1 MSARRGLFP
10 VVAQDADTGD
20 VLMVAWGNAE
30 SLERT
35 RKTGWMHYW
44 SRRRKGLWLKGEE
57 SGNRQRVVSLTW
69 DCDRDVLL
77 AKVRPFGP
85 ACHTGRTT
93 CFGDPPPSRDVIAQL
108 WQVFR
113 DRARNPH
120 RTSYVAKLF
129 ARPDEARKKVGEE
142 AIEFILASQASDRR
156 AFVHEAAD
164 LLFHMLVLLYLKDVP
179 FPDVLEEL
187 QRRRR

>member
-1 MSARRGLFP
+1 MSARKGLFP

-20 VLMVAWGNAE
+20 VLMVAWGNAK

-35 RKTGWMHYW
+35 RRTGWMHYW
-44 SRRRKGLWLKGEE
+44 SRSRKGLWLKGEE

-69 DCDRDVLL
+69 DCDRDALL
-77 AKVRPFGP
+77 ARVRPLGP
-85 ACHTGRTT
+85 ACHTGRAT
-93 CFGDPPPSRDVIAQL
+93 CFGHPPPPKDVITEL
-108 WQVFR
+108 WRVFR
-113 DRARNPH
+113 DRDRYPPQ
-120 RTSYVAKLF
+120 TSYVAKLF

-142 AIEFILASQASDRR
+142 AIEFILASQVSDRK

-164 LLFHMLVLLYLKDVP
+164 LLFHMLVLLYLKDVS

-187 QRRRR
+187 LRRRR